1 MRGLVEHLN
10 LSLLVVNLFRGWFVC
25 VCVYIRAEI
34 VTSSLGLQIVLMN
47 HFQ

>member
-25 VCVYIRAEI
+25 VYIRAEI